1 MHDQQLRDLMV
12 QSADD
17 AVNYAKE
24 EFQLELDFTRSS
36 LLQLDTLISNLHQ
49 RQKKQAHAQDLL
61 FTLCTILG
69 AYTGEVFRRELGGEW
84 FHDKSS
90 QDAPYLCLT
99 YLDKEFP
106 FASIVYHKIMQDD
119 SISIASYV
127 ELAISNATQ

>member
-1 MHDQQLRDLMV
+1 MQDQQLEQLMS

-24 EFQLELDFTRSS
+24 EFQLTLDFSIES
-36 LLQLDTLISNLHQ
+36 LLQLDVLVSALHD
-49 RQKKQAHAQDLL
+49 RQKKQAHASDLL

-69 AYTGEVFRRELGGEW
+69 AYTGEVFRRHRGGHW

-90 QDAPYLCLT
+90 SEAPYVCLT

-106 FASIVYHKIMQDD
+106 FSSIIYHKVITDN
-119 SISIASYV
+119 SISIADYV
-127 ELAISNATQ
+127 EQAMSNATQ